1 MLTVIKSL
9 ALFFQIMFLFI
20 GCIFLYVD
28 KNTPDL
34 DLISES
40 ELQQPI
46 RIYSKDGKLIGFF
59 GIERRELISFEQ
71 IPENLKN
78 AVLAAE
84 DKDYFNHSGVKISS
98 LVRALLGELTGTPS
112 GGGGTISMQVV
123 RSYLLS
129 TERTYERKLKEI
141 YLAWRLEEFM
151 SKEEILQ
158 LYFNKTFLGNR
169 NYGFKAAYDYYFGK
183 YFNEISIADSATLA
197 AILQRPSTINPKKD
211 PAKTKKRRNLILKRM
226 FEEDLISSNQY
237 QQSILENVDSKTYPP
252 ILELEAPHFSES
264 IRKRVLQIYGS
275 DAFKL
280 GLNVYTTLDSEM
292 QINAINS
299 VNENL
304 FRYQQNAKENNLNEN
319 GTPVEAA
326 FIAMDYTSGEIKAY
340 VGGNNFQGSKF
351 DRVTAKLMPGST
363 IKPFIYSCA
372 FENGLRPATVVVD
385 GPIIVKDEL
394 LEDYWRPKN
403 NSGNFHGPVRL
414 RESLIES
421 LNSVSIKLTDMLGFE
436 KMNNCFD
443 RYGFSSSMDIKD
455 LSGALGNGLISPY
468 ELAQTFSIFPNS
480 GTLVDFFMIEKITNR
495 KGEVYFQNTSKGN
508 KERLGEEIA
517 FITRE
522 ILKEGLDRFLKFR
535 NLNLVIENAGGKTG
549 TTNDARDT
557 WFVGYAENI
566 IASSWVGKDDG
577 STLGDEQFGSSNALP
592 IWLDF
597 MNNSIDLLDE
607 TTFVIPEDITLVRID
622 KNTGKVASTFDNA
635 IFEYFL
641 DDDLK
646 DILNQL

>member
-9 ALFFQIMFLFI
+9 ALFFQIMFIFI

-28 KNTPDL
+28 KNTPNL

-98 LVRALLGELTGTPS
+98 LVRALLGELTGSPS

-183 YFNEISIADSATLA
+183 NFNEISIADSATLA
-197 AILQRPSTINPKKD
+197 AILQRPSAINPKKD

-237 QQSILENVDSKTYPP
+237 QLSILENIDSKTYPP

-264 IRKRVLQIYGS
+264 IRKKVLQIYGS

-304 FRYQQNAKENNLNEN
+304 FRYQKNAKENNLNEN

-340 VGGNNFQGSKF
+340 VGGNNFQDSKF

-436 KMNNCFD
+436 KMNSCFD

-480 GTLVDFFMIEKITNR
+480 GTSVDFFMIEKITNR

-508 KERLGEEIA
+508 KERLGKEIA

-646 DILNQL
+646 DILN

>member
-9 ALFFQIMFLFI
+9 ALFFQIMFIFI

-28 KNTPDL
+28 KNTPNL

-40 ELQQPI
+40 ELDQPI
-46 RIYSKDGKLIGFF
+46 KIYSKDGKLIGFF

-98 LVRALLGELTGTPS
+98 LVRALLGELTGSPS

-183 YFNEISIADSATLA
+183 NFNEISIADSATLA
-197 AILQRPSTINPKKD
+197 AILQRPSAINPKKD

-237 QQSILENVDSKTYPP
+237 QQSILENIDSKTYPP

-264 IRKRVLQIYGS
+264 IRKKVLQIYGS

-340 VGGNNFQGSKF
+340 VGGNNFQDSKF

-436 KMNNCFD
+436 KMNSCFD
-443 RYGFSSSMDIKD
+443 RYGFSSSLDIKD
-455 LSGALGNGLISPY
+455 LSGALGNGLNSPY

-480 GTLVDFFMIEKITNR
+480 GTSVDFFMIEKITNR
-495 KGEVYFQNTSKGN
+495 KGEVYFHNISKGN
-508 KERLGEEIA
+508 KERLGKEIA

-646 DILNQL
+646 DILN

>member
-28 KNTPDL
+28 KNTPNL

-46 RIYSKDGKLIGFF
+46 KIYSKDGKLIGFF

-84 DKDYFNHSGVKISS
+84 DNDYFNHSGVKISS
-98 LVRALLGELTGTPS
+98 LVRALLGELTGSPS

-183 YFNEISIADSATLA
+183 NFNEISIADSATLA
-197 AILQRPSTINPKKD
+197 AILQRPSAINPKKD

-264 IRKRVLQIYGS
+264 IRKKVLQIYGS

-340 VGGNNFQGSKF
+340 VGGNNFQDSKF

-385 GPIIVKDEL
+385 GPIIIKDEL

-436 KMNNCFD
+436 KMNSCFD

-468 ELAQTFSIFPNS
+468 ELAQNFSIFPNS
-480 GTLVDFFMIEKITNR
+480 GTSVDFFMIEKITNR
-495 KGEVYFQNTSKGN
+495 KGEVYFHNISKGN

-646 DILNQL
+646 DILN

>member
-28 KNTPDL
+28 KNTPNL

-46 RIYSKDGKLIGFF
+46 KIYSKDGKLIGFF

-98 LVRALLGELTGTPS
+98 LVRALLGELTGSPS

-183 YFNEISIADSATLA
+183 NFNEISIADSATLA
-197 AILQRPSTINPKKD
+197 AILQRPSAINPKKD

-264 IRKRVLQIYGS
+264 IRKKVLQIYGS

-299 VNENL
+299 VKENL
-304 FRYQQNAKENNLNEN
+304 FKYQQNAKENNLNEN

-340 VGGNNFQGSKF
+340 VGGNNFQDSKF

-414 RESLIES
+414 RESFIES
-421 LNSVSIKLTDMLGFE
+421 LISVSIKLTDMLGFE
-436 KMNNCFD
+436 KMNSCFD

-480 GTLVDFFMIEKITNR
+480 GTSVDFFMIEKITNR
-495 KGEVYFQNTSKGN
+495 KGEVYFHNISKGN

-646 DILNQL
+646 DILN

>member
-9 ALFFQIMFLFI
+9 ALFFQIMFIFI

-28 KNTPDL
+28 KNTPNL

-98 LVRALLGELTGTPS
+98 LVRALLGELTGSPS

-183 YFNEISIADSATLA
+183 NFNEISIADSATLA
-197 AILQRPSTINPKKD
+197 AILQRPSAINPKKD

-237 QQSILENVDSKTYPP
+237 QQSILKNVDSKTYPP

-264 IRKRVLQIYGS
+264 IRKKVLQIYGS

-340 VGGNNFQGSKF
+340 VGGNNFQDSKF

-436 KMNNCFD
+436 KMNSCFD

-480 GTLVDFFMIEKITNR
+480 GTSVDFFMIEKITNR

-646 DILNQL
+646 DILN

>member
-9 ALFFQIMFLFI
+9 ALFFQIMFIFI

-28 KNTPDL
+28 KNTPNL

-98 LVRALLGELTGTPS
+98 LVRALLGELTGSPS

-183 YFNEISIADSATLA
+183 NFDEISIADSATLA

-237 QQSILENVDSKTYPP
+237 QQSILENIDSKTYPP

-264 IRKRVLQIYGS
+264 IRKKVLQIYGS

-340 VGGNNFQGSKF
+340 VGGNNFQDSKF

-436 KMNNCFD
+436 KMNSCFD

-480 GTLVDFFMIEKITNR
+480 GTSVDFFMIEKITNR
-495 KGEVYFQNTSKGN
+495 KGEVYFHNISKGN

-646 DILNQL
+646 DILN

>member
-28 KNTPDL
+28 KKTPKL

-98 LVRALLGELTGTPS
+98 LVRALLGELTGSPS

-183 YFNEISIADSATLA
+183 NFNEISIADSATLA
-197 AILQRPSTINPKKD
+197 AILQRPSAINPKKD

-237 QQSILENVDSKTYPP
+237 QQSILENIDSKTYPP

-264 IRKRVLQIYGS
+264 IRKKVLQIYGS

-340 VGGNNFQGSKF
+340 VGGNNFQDSKF

-436 KMNNCFD
+436 KMNSCFD

-480 GTLVDFFMIEKITNR
+480 GTSVDFFMIEKITNR

-508 KERLGEEIA
+508 KERLGKEIA

-646 DILNQL
+646 DILN

>member
-9 ALFFQIMFLFI
+9 ALFFQIMFIFI

-28 KNTPDL
+28 KNTPNL

-98 LVRALLGELTGTPS
+98 LVRALLGELTGSPS

-183 YFNEISIADSATLA
+183 NFNEISIADSATLA
-197 AILQRPSTINPKKD
+197 AILQRPSAINPKKD

-237 QQSILENVDSKTYPP
+237 QQSILENIDSKTYPP

-264 IRKRVLQIYGS
+264 IRKKVLQIYGS

-304 FRYQQNAKENNLNEN
+304 FRYQKNAKENNLNEN

-340 VGGNNFQGSKF
+340 VGGNNFQDSKF

-436 KMNNCFD
+436 KMNSCFD

-480 GTLVDFFMIEKITNR
+480 GTSVDFFMIEKITNR

-508 KERLGEEIA
+508 KERLGKEIA

-597 MNNSIDLLDE
+597 MNDSIDLLDE

-646 DILNQL
+646 DILN

>member
-9 ALFFQIMFLFI
+9 ALFFQIIFLFI

-98 LVRALLGELTGTPS
+98 LVRALLGELTGSPS

-183 YFNEISIADSATLA
+183 NFNEISIADSATLA
-197 AILQRPSTINPKKD
+197 AILQRPSAINPKKD

-264 IRKRVLQIYGS
+264 IRKKVLQIYGS

-340 VGGNNFQGSKF
+340 VGGNNFQDSKF

-372 FENGLRPATVVVD
+372 FENGLRPATIVVD

-436 KMNNCFD
+436 KMNSCFD

-480 GTLVDFFMIEKITNR
+480 GTSVDFFMIEKITNR

-646 DILNQL
+646 DILN

>member
-28 KNTPDL
+28 KNTPNL

-98 LVRALLGELTGTPS
+98 LVRALLGELTGSPS

-183 YFNEISIADSATLA
+183 NFNEISIADSATLA
-197 AILQRPSTINPKKD
+197 AILQRPSAINPKKD

-264 IRKRVLQIYGS
+264 IRKKVLQIYGS

-340 VGGNNFQGSKF
+340 VGGNNFQDSKF

-385 GPIIVKDEL
+385 GPIIIKDEL

-436 KMNNCFD
+436 KMNSCFD

-468 ELAQTFSIFPNS
+468 ELAQNFSIFPNS
-480 GTLVDFFMIEKITNR
+480 GTSVDFFMIEKITNR
-495 KGEVYFQNTSKGN
+495 KGEVYFHNISKGN

-549 TTNDARDT
+549 TTNNARDT

-646 DILNQL
+646 DILN

>member
-9 ALFFQIMFLFI
+9 ALFFQIMFIFI

-28 KNTPDL
+28 KNTPNL

-98 LVRALLGELTGTPS
+98 LVRALLGELTGSPS

-183 YFNEISIADSATLA
+183 NFNEISIADSASLA
-197 AILQRPSTINPKKD
+197 AILQRPSAINPKKD
-211 PAKTKKRRNLILKRM
+211 PAKTKKRRNVILKRM

-264 IRKRVLQIYGS
+264 IRKKVLQIYGS

-340 VGGNNFQGSKF
+340 VGGNNFQDSKF

-436 KMNNCFD
+436 KMNSCFD

-480 GTLVDFFMIEKITNR
+480 GTSVDFFMIEKITNR

-508 KERLGEEIA
+508 KERLGKEIA

-622 KNTGKVASTFDNA
+622 KDTGKVASTFDNA

-646 DILNQL
+646 DILN

>member
-28 KNTPDL
+28 KNTPNL

-98 LVRALLGELTGTPS
+98 LVRALLGELTGSPS

-183 YFNEISIADSATLA
+183 NFDEISIADSAILA

-237 QQSILENVDSKTYPP
+237 QQSILENVGSKTYPP

-264 IRKRVLQIYGS
+264 IRKKVLQIYGS

-304 FRYQQNAKENNLNEN
+304 FRYQQNAKENKLNEN

-340 VGGNNFQGSKF
+340 VGGNNFQDSKF

-436 KMNNCFD
+436 KMNSCFD

-480 GTLVDFFMIEKITNR
+480 GATVDFFMIEKITNR
-495 KGEVYFQNTSKGN
+495 KGKVYFQHTLKGN

-577 STLGDEQFGSSNALP
+577 STLGDDQFGSSNALP

-607 TTFVIPEDITLVRID
+607 TTFIIPEDITLVRID
-622 KNTGKVASTFDNA
+622 KNTGKVTNTFDNA

-646 DILNQL
+646 DILN

>member
-28 KNTPDL
+28 KNTPNL

-98 LVRALLGELTGTPS
+98 LVRALLGELTGSPS

-183 YFNEISIADSATLA
+183 NFNEISIADSATLA
-197 AILQRPSTINPKKD
+197 AILQRPSAINPKKD

-264 IRKRVLQIYGS
+264 IRKKVLQIYGS

-340 VGGNNFQGSKF
+340 VGGNNFQDSKF

-385 GPIIVKDEL
+385 GPIIIKDEL

-436 KMNNCFD
+436 KMNSCFD

-480 GTLVDFFMIEKITNR
+480 GTSVDFFMIEKITNR
-495 KGEVYFQNTSKGN
+495 KGEVYFHNISKGN

-646 DILNQL
+646 DILN

>member
-28 KNTPDL
+28 KNTPNL

-98 LVRALLGELTGTPS
+98 LVRALLGELTGSPS

-183 YFNEISIADSATLA
+183 NFNEISIADSATLA
-197 AILQRPSTINPKKD
+197 AILQRPSAINPKKD

-237 QQSILENVDSKTYPP
+237 QQSILENIDSKTYPP

-264 IRKRVLQIYGS
+264 IRKKVLQIYGS

-340 VGGNNFQGSKF
+340 VGGNNFQDSKF

-436 KMNNCFD
+436 KMNSCFD

-480 GTLVDFFMIEKITNR
+480 GTSVDFFMIEKITNR

-508 KERLGEEIA
+508 KERLGKEIA

-646 DILNQL
+646 DILN

>member
-9 ALFFQIMFLFI
+9 ALFFQIMFIFI

-28 KNTPDL
+28 KNTPNL

-98 LVRALLGELTGTPS
+98 LVRALLGELTGSPS

-183 YFNEISIADSATLA
+183 NFNEISIADSATLA
-197 AILQRPSTINPKKD
+197 AILQRPSAINPKKD

-237 QQSILENVDSKTYPP
+237 QLSILENIDSKTYPP

-264 IRKRVLQIYGS
+264 IRKKVLQIYGS

-304 FRYQQNAKENNLNEN
+304 FRYQKNAKENNLNEN

-340 VGGNNFQGSKF
+340 VGGNNFQDSKF

-436 KMNNCFD
+436 KMNSCFD

-480 GTLVDFFMIEKITNR
+480 GTSVDFFMIEKITNR

-646 DILNQL
+646 DILN

>member
-28 KNTPDL
+28 KNTPNL

-46 RIYSKDGKLIGFF
+46 KIYSKDGKLIGFF

-98 LVRALLGELTGTPS
+98 LVRALLGELTGSPS

-183 YFNEISIADSATLA
+183 NFNEISIADSATLA
-197 AILQRPSTINPKKD
+197 AILQRPSAINPKKD

-264 IRKRVLQIYGS
+264 IRKKVLQIYGS

-340 VGGNNFQGSKF
+340 VGGNNFQDSKF

-436 KMNNCFD
+436 KMNSCFD

-480 GTLVDFFMIEKITNR
+480 GTSVDFFMIEKITNR
-495 KGEVYFQNTSKGN
+495 KGEVYFHNISKGN

-646 DILNQL
+646 DILN

>member
-9 ALFFQIMFLFI
+9 ALFFQIMFIFI

-28 KNTPDL
+28 KNTPNL

-98 LVRALLGELTGTPS
+98 LVRALLGELTGSPS

-141 YLAWRLEEFM
+141 YLAWRLEELM
-151 SKEEILQ
+151 SKEEVLQ

-183 YFNEISIADSATLA
+183 NFNEISIADSATLA
-197 AILQRPSTINPKKD
+197 AILQRPSAINPKKD

-237 QQSILENVDSKTYPP
+237 QQSILENIDSKTYPP

-264 IRKRVLQIYGS
+264 IRKKVLQIYGS

-340 VGGNNFQGSKF
+340 VGGNNFQDSKF

-421 LNSVSIKLTDMLGFE
+421 LNSVSIKLTDMLGFK
-436 KMNNCFD
+436 KMNSCFD

-480 GTLVDFFMIEKITNR
+480 GTSVDFFMIEKITNR

-508 KERLGEEIA
+508 KERLGKEIA

-622 KNTGKVASTFDNA
+622 KNTGKVTSTFDNA

-646 DILNQL
+646 DILN

>member
-28 KNTPDL
+28 KNTPNL

-46 RIYSKDGKLIGFF
+46 RVYSKDGKLIGFF

-98 LVRALLGELTGTPS
+98 LMRALLGELTGSPS

-183 YFNEISIADSATLA
+183 NFNEISIADSATLA
-197 AILQRPSTINPKKD
+197 AILQRPSAINPKKD

-237 QQSILENVDSKTYPP
+237 QQSILENIDSKTYPP

-264 IRKRVLQIYGS
+264 IRKKVLQIYGS

-326 FIAMDYTSGEIKAY
+326 FIAMDYISGEIKAY
-340 VGGNNFQGSKF
+340 VGGNNFQDSKF

-436 KMNNCFD
+436 KMNSCFD

-480 GTLVDFFMIEKITNR
+480 GTSVDFFMIEKITNR

-646 DILNQL
+646 DILN

>member
-9 ALFFQIMFLFI
+9 ALFFQIMFIFI

-28 KNTPDL
+28 KNTPNL

-98 LVRALLGELTGTPS
+98 LVRALLGELTGSPS

-183 YFNEISIADSATLA
+183 NFNEISIADSATLA
-197 AILQRPSTINPKKD
+197 AILQRPSAINPKKD

-237 QQSILENVDSKTYPP
+237 QQSILENIDSKTYPP

-264 IRKRVLQIYGS
+264 IRKKVLQIYGS

-340 VGGNNFQGSKF
+340 VGGNNFQDSKF

-436 KMNNCFD
+436 KMNSCFD

-480 GTLVDFFMIEKITNR
+480 GTSVDFFMIEKITNR

-646 DILNQL
+646 DIIN

>member
-9 ALFFQIMFLFI
+9 ALFFQIIILFI

-28 KNTPDL
+28 KNTPNL

-98 LVRALLGELTGTPS
+98 LVRALLGELTGSPS

-183 YFNEISIADSATLA
+183 NFNEISIADSATLA
-197 AILQRPSTINPKKD
+197 AILQRPSAINPKKD

-264 IRKRVLQIYGS
+264 IRKKVLQIYGS

-340 VGGNNFQGSKF
+340 VGGNNFQDSKF

-421 LNSVSIKLTDMLGFE
+421 LNSVSIKLTDMLGFK
-436 KMNNCFD
+436 KMNSCFD

-480 GTLVDFFMIEKITNR
+480 GTSVDFFMIEKITNR

-508 KERLGEEIA
+508 KERLGKEIA

-646 DILNQL
+646 DILN

>member
-28 KNTPDL
+28 KNTPNL

-46 RIYSKDGKLIGFF
+46 KIYSKDGKLIGFF

-98 LVRALLGELTGTPS
+98 LVRALLGELTGSPS

-183 YFNEISIADSATLA
+183 NFNEISIADSATLA
-197 AILQRPSTINPKKD
+197 AILQRPSAINPKKD

-264 IRKRVLQIYGS
+264 IRKKVLQIYGS

-340 VGGNNFQGSKF
+340 VGGNNFQDSKF

-385 GPIIVKDEL
+385 GPIIIKDEL

-436 KMNNCFD
+436 KMNSCFD

-468 ELAQTFSIFPNS
+468 ELAQIFSIFPNS
-480 GTLVDFFMIEKITNR
+480 GTSVDFFMIEKITNR
-495 KGEVYFQNTSKGN
+495 KGEVYFHNISKGN

-622 KNTGKVASTFDNA
+622 KNTGKVASTFDNT

-646 DILNQL
+646 DILN

>member
-9 ALFFQIMFLFI
+9 ALFFQIMFIFI

-28 KNTPDL
+28 KNTPNL

-98 LVRALLGELTGTPS
+98 LVRALLGELTGSPS

-183 YFNEISIADSATLA
+183 NFNEISIADSATLA
-197 AILQRPSTINPKKD
+197 AILQRPSAINPKKD

-237 QQSILENVDSKTYPP
+237 QQSILKNIDSKTYPP

-264 IRKRVLQIYGS
+264 IRKKVLQIYGS

-340 VGGNNFQGSKF
+340 VGGNNFQDSKF

-436 KMNNCFD
+436 KMNSCFD

-480 GTLVDFFMIEKITNR
+480 GTSVDFFMIEKITNR

-508 KERLGEEIA
+508 KERLGKEIA

-646 DILNQL
+646 DILN

>member
-28 KNTPDL
+28 KNTPNL

-98 LVRALLGELTGTPS
+98 LVRALLGELTGSPS

-183 YFNEISIADSATLA
+183 NFNEISIADSATLA
-197 AILQRPSTINPKKD
+197 AILQRPSAINPKKD

-237 QQSILENVDSKTYPP
+237 QLSILENIDSKTYPP

-264 IRKRVLQIYGS
+264 IRKKVLQIYGS

-299 VNENL
+299 VKENL
-304 FRYQQNAKENNLNEN
+304 FKYQQNAKENNLNEN

-340 VGGNNFQGSKF
+340 VGGNNFQDSKF

-436 KMNNCFD
+436 KMNSCFD

-480 GTLVDFFMIEKITNR
+480 GTSVDFFMIEKITNR

-508 KERLGEEIA
+508 KERLSKEIA

-646 DILNQL
+646 DILN

>member
-9 ALFFQIMFLFI
+9 ALFFQIMFIFI

-28 KNTPDL
+28 KNTPNL

-98 LVRALLGELTGTPS
+98 LVRALLGELTGSPS

-183 YFNEISIADSATLA
+183 NFNEISIADSATLA
-197 AILQRPSTINPKKD
+197 AILQRPSAINPKKD
-211 PAKTKKRRNLILKRM
+211 PAQTKKRRNLILKRM

-237 QQSILENVDSKTYPP
+237 QQSILENIDSKTYPP

-264 IRKRVLQIYGS
+264 IRKKVLQIYGS

-340 VGGNNFQGSKF
+340 VGGNNFQDSKF

-363 IKPFIYSCA
+363 IKPIIYSCA

-403 NSGNFHGPVRL
+403 NSGNFHGPVRV

-436 KMNNCFD
+436 KMNSCFD

-480 GTLVDFFMIEKITNR
+480 GTSVDFFMIEKITNR

-508 KERLGEEIA
+508 KERLGKEIA

-646 DILNQL
+646 DILN

>member
-9 ALFFQIMFLFI
+9 ALFFQIILVFA

-28 KNTPDL
+28 KNTSSL
-34 DLISES
+34 DLVSES
-40 ELQQPI
+40 ELQKPI
-46 RIYSKDGKLIGFF
+46 RIYSKDGKLIGYF

-98 LVRALLGELTGTPS
+98 LVRALLGELTGSPS

-123 RSYLLS
+123 RSYMLS
-129 TERTYERKLKEI
+129 TDRTYERKLKEI

-183 YFNEISIADSATLA
+183 NFDEISVADSATLA
-197 AILQRPSTINPKKD
+197 AILQRPSAINPKKD
-211 PAKTKKRRNLILKRM
+211 SAKTKKRRNLILKRM

-264 IRKRVLQIYGS
+264 IRKKVLEIYGN

-280 GLNVYTTLDSEM
+280 GLNVYTTLDSKM
-292 QINAINS
+292 QINALNS
-299 VNENL
+299 VNANL
-304 FRYQQNAKENNLNEN
+304 FKYQQNAKENNLNEN
-319 GTPVEAA
+319 GTSVEAA
-326 FIAMDYTSGEIKAY
+326 FIAMDYISGEIKAY
-340 VGGNNFQGSKF
+340 VGGNNFKDSKF

-436 KMNNCFD
+436 QMNNCFD
-443 RYGFSSSMDIKD
+443 KSGFSSSMDIKD

-468 ELAQTFSIFPNS
+468 ELAQTFSIFPNN
-480 GTLVDFFMIEKITNR
+480 GATVDFFAIEKITNS
-495 KGEVYFQNTSKGN
+495 KGEVYFQNTLKGN

-549 TTNDARDT
+549 TTNNARDT

-577 STLGDEQFGSSNALP
+577 STLGDDQFGSSNALP

-597 MNNSIDLLDE
+597 MNNSIDLLNE

-622 KNTGKVASTFDNA
+622 KNTGKVTSTFDNA

-641 DDDLK
+641 DDDLE
-646 DILNQL
+646 DILN

>member
-9 ALFFQIMFLFI
+9 ALFFQIMFIFI

-28 KNTPDL
+28 KNTPNL

-98 LVRALLGELTGTPS
+98 LVRALLGELTGSPS

-141 YLAWRLEEFM
+141 YLAWRIEELM

-183 YFNEISIADSATLA
+183 NFNEISIADSATLA
-197 AILQRPSTINPKKD
+197 AILQRPSAINPKKD

-237 QQSILENVDSKTYPP
+237 QQSILENVDSKTFPP

-264 IRKRVLQIYGS
+264 IRKKVLQIYGS

-340 VGGNNFQGSKF
+340 VGGSNFQDSKF

-436 KMNNCFD
+436 KMNSCFD

-480 GTLVDFFMIEKITNR
+480 GTSVDFFMIEKITNR

-646 DILNQL
+646 DIIN

>member
-9 ALFFQIMFLFI
+9 ALFFQIMFIFI

-28 KNTPDL
+28 KNTPNL

-98 LVRALLGELTGTPS
+98 LVRALLGELTGSPS

-183 YFNEISIADSATLA
+183 NFNEISIADSATLA
-197 AILQRPSTINPKKD
+197 AILQRPSAINPKKD

-226 FEEDLISSNQY
+226 FEEDLISSDQY
-237 QQSILENVDSKTYPP
+237 QQSILENIDSKTYPP

-264 IRKRVLQIYGS
+264 IRKKVLQIYGS

-304 FRYQQNAKENNLNEN
+304 YRYQQNAKENNLNEN

-340 VGGNNFQGSKF
+340 VGGNNFQDSKF

-436 KMNNCFD
+436 KMNSCFD

-480 GTLVDFFMIEKITNR
+480 GTSVDFFMIEKITNR

-508 KERLGEEIA
+508 KERLGKEIA

-646 DILNQL
+646 DILN

>member
-9 ALFFQIMFLFI
+9 ALFFQIIFVFV

-28 KNTPDL
+28 KNTPNL

-40 ELQQPI
+40 KLQQPI

-141 YLAWRLEEFM
+141 YLAWRLEESK

-169 NYGFKAAYDYYFGK
+169 NYGFKAAYDYYFNK
-183 YFNEISIADSATLA
+183 NFDEISVADSATLA
-197 AILQRPSTINPKKD
+197 AILQRPSAINPKKD
-211 PAKTKKRRNLILKRM
+211 SVKTKKRRNLILKRM

-264 IRKRVLQIYGS
+264 IRKKVLEIFGN

-280 GLNVYTTLDSEM
+280 GLNVYTTLDSKM
-292 QINAINS
+292 QINALNS

-304 FRYQQNAKENNLNEN
+304 FKYQQNAKENQLNEN

-326 FIAMDYTSGEIKAY
+326 FIAMDYISGEIKAY
-340 VGGNNFQGSKF
+340 VGGNNFKDSKF

-385 GPIIVKDEL
+385 GPIIIKDEL

-436 KMNNCFD
+436 QMNSCFD
-443 RYGFSSSMDIKD
+443 KYGFSSSMDIED

-468 ELAQTFSIFPNS
+468 ELAHTFSIFPNS
-480 GTLVDFFMIEKITNR
+480 GATADFFMIEKITNR
-495 KGEVYFQNTSKGN
+495 KGKVYFQNTLKGN
-508 KERLGEEIA
+508 KKRLGEEIA

-535 NLNLVIENAGGKTG
+535 NLNLVVENAGGKTG

-577 STLGDEQFGSSNALP
+577 STLGDDQFGSSNALP

-597 MNNSIDLLDE
+597 MNNSIDLLDK

-622 KNTGKVASTFDNA
+622 KNTGKITNTFDNS

-646 DILNQL
+646 DILN

>member
-9 ALFFQIMFLFI
+9 ALFFQIMFIFI

-28 KNTPDL
+28 KNTPNL

-46 RIYSKDGKLIGFF
+46 KIYSKDGKLIGFF

-98 LVRALLGELTGTPS
+98 LVRALLGELTGSPS

-129 TERTYERKLKEI
+129 SERTYERKLKEI

-183 YFNEISIADSATLA
+183 NFNEISIADSATLA
-197 AILQRPSTINPKKD
+197 AILQRPSAINPKKD
-211 PAKTKKRRNLILKRM
+211 PAKTRKRRNLILKRM

-264 IRKRVLQIYGS
+264 IRKKVLQIYGS

-340 VGGNNFQGSKF
+340 VGGNNFQDSKF

-436 KMNNCFD
+436 KMNSCFD

-480 GTLVDFFMIEKITNR
+480 GTSVDFFMIEKITNR

-508 KERLGEEIA
+508 KERLGKEIA

-646 DILNQL
+646 DILN

>member
-9 ALFFQIMFLFI
+9 ALFFQIMFIFI

-28 KNTPDL
+28 KNTPNL

-98 LVRALLGELTGTPS
+98 LVRALLGELTGSPS

-183 YFNEISIADSATLA
+183 NFNEISIADSATLA
-197 AILQRPSTINPKKD
+197 AILQRPSAINPKKD
-211 PAKTKKRRNLILKRM
+211 PVKTKKRRNLILKRM
-226 FEEDLISSNQY
+226 FEEDLISSDQY
-237 QQSILENVDSKTYPP
+237 QQSILENIDSKTYPP

-264 IRKRVLQIYGS
+264 IRKKVLQIYGS

-304 FRYQQNAKENNLNEN
+304 YRYQQNAKENNLNEN

-340 VGGNNFQGSKF
+340 VGGNNFQDSKF

-436 KMNNCFD
+436 KMNSCFD

-480 GTLVDFFMIEKITNR
+480 GTSVDFFMIEKITNR
-495 KGEVYFQNTSKGN
+495 KGEVYFQNTTKGN
-508 KERLGEEIA
+508 KERLGKEIA

-607 TTFVIPEDITLVRID
+607 TTFVIPKDITLVRID

-646 DILNQL
+646 DILN

>member
-9 ALFFQIMFLFI
+9 ALFFQIMFIFI

-28 KNTPDL
+28 KNTPNL

-98 LVRALLGELTGTPS
+98 LVRALLGELTGSPS

-183 YFNEISIADSATLA
+183 NFNEISIADSATLA
-197 AILQRPSTINPKKD
+197 AILQRPSAINPKKD

-237 QQSILENVDSKTYPP
+237 QQSILKNIDSKTYPP

-264 IRKRVLQIYGS
+264 IRKKVLQIYGS

-340 VGGNNFQGSKF
+340 VGGNNFQDSKF

-436 KMNNCFD
+436 KMNSCFD

-480 GTLVDFFMIEKITNR
+480 GTSVDFFMIEKITNR

-508 KERLGEEIA
+508 KERLGKEIA

-607 TTFVIPEDITLVRID
+607 TTFIIPKDITLVRID

-646 DILNQL
+646 DILN

>member
-28 KNTPDL
+28 KNTPNL

-98 LVRALLGELTGTPS
+98 LVRALLGELTGSPS

-183 YFNEISIADSATLA
+183 NFNEISIADSATLA
-197 AILQRPSTINPKKD
+197 AILQRPSAINPKKD

-264 IRKRVLQIYGS
+264 IRKKVLQIYGS

-340 VGGNNFQGSKF
+340 VGGNNFQDSKF

-436 KMNNCFD
+436 QMNSCFD
-443 RYGFSSSMDIKD
+443 KYGFSSSMDIED

-508 KERLGEEIA
+508 KERLSKEIA

-646 DILNQL
+646 DILN

>member
-9 ALFFQIMFLFI
+9 ALFFQIMFIFI

-28 KNTPDL
+28 KNTPNL

-98 LVRALLGELTGTPS
+98 LVRALLGELTGSPS

-183 YFNEISIADSATLA
+183 NFNEISIADSATLA
-197 AILQRPSTINPKKD
+197 AILQRPSAINPKKD

-237 QQSILENVDSKTYPP
+237 QLSILENIDSKTYPP

-264 IRKRVLQIYGS
+264 IRKKVLQIYGS

-340 VGGNNFQGSKF
+340 VGGNNFQDSKF

-436 KMNNCFD
+436 KMNSCFD

-480 GTLVDFFMIEKITNR
+480 GTSVDFFMIEKITNR
-495 KGEVYFQNTSKGN
+495 KGEVYFHNISKGN

-646 DILNQL
+646 DILN

>member
-9 ALFFQIMFLFI
+9 ALFFQIMFIFI

-28 KNTPDL
+28 KNTPNL

-98 LVRALLGELTGTPS
+98 LVRALLGELTGSPS

-183 YFNEISIADSATLA
+183 NFNEISIADSATLA
-197 AILQRPSTINPKKD
+197 AILQRPSAINPKKD

-226 FEEDLISSNQY
+226 FEENLISSNQY
-237 QQSILENVDSKTYPP
+237 QLSILENIDSKTYPP

-264 IRKRVLQIYGS
+264 IRKKVLQIYGS

-340 VGGNNFQGSKF
+340 VGGNNFQDSKF

-436 KMNNCFD
+436 KMNSCFN

-468 ELAQTFSIFPNS
+468 ELAQNFSIFPNS
-480 GTLVDFFMIEKITNR
+480 GTSVDFFMIEKITNR
-495 KGEVYFQNTSKGN
+495 KGEVYFHNISKGN

-646 DILNQL
+646 DILN

>member
-9 ALFFQIMFLFI
+9 ALFFQIMFIFI

-28 KNTPDL
+28 KNTPNL

-46 RIYSKDGKLIGFF
+46 KIYSKDGKLIGFF

-98 LVRALLGELTGTPS
+98 LVRALLGELTGSPS

-183 YFNEISIADSATLA
+183 NFNEISIADSATLA
-197 AILQRPSTINPKKD
+197 AILQRPSAINPKKD

-237 QQSILENVDSKTYPP
+237 QQSILENIDSKTYPP

-264 IRKRVLQIYGS
+264 IRKKVLQIYGS

-340 VGGNNFQGSKF
+340 VGGNNFQDSKF

-436 KMNNCFD
+436 KMNSCFD

-480 GTLVDFFMIEKITNR
+480 GTSVDFFMIEKITNR

-508 KERLGEEIA
+508 KERLGKEIA

-646 DILNQL
+646 DILN

>member
-9 ALFFQIMFLFI
+9 ALFFQIMFIFI

-28 KNTPDL
+28 KNTPNL

-98 LVRALLGELTGTPS
+98 LVRALLGELTGSPS

-183 YFNEISIADSATLA
+183 NFNEISIADSATLA
-197 AILQRPSTINPKKD
+197 AILQRPSAINPKKD

-226 FEEDLISSNQY
+226 FEEDLISLNQY
-237 QQSILENVDSKTYPP
+237 QLSILENIDSKTYPP

-264 IRKRVLQIYGS
+264 IRKKVLQIYGS

-280 GLNVYTTLDSEM
+280 GLNVYTTLDTEM

-340 VGGNNFQGSKF
+340 VGGNNFQDSKF

-436 KMNNCFD
+436 KMNSCFD

-480 GTLVDFFMIEKITNR
+480 GTSVDFFMIEKITNR

-508 KERLGEEIA
+508 KERLGKEIA

-646 DILNQL
+646 DILN

>member
-28 KNTPDL
+28 KNTPNL

-98 LVRALLGELTGTPS
+98 LVRALLGELTGSPS

-183 YFNEISIADSATLA
+183 NFNEISIADSATLA

-211 PAKTKKRRNLILKRM
+211 PAMTKKRRNLILKRM

-264 IRKRVLQIYGS
+264 IRKKVLQIYGS

-340 VGGNNFQGSKF
+340 VGGNNFQDSKF

-436 KMNNCFD
+436 KMNSCFD

-468 ELAQTFSIFPNS
+468 ELAQNFSIFPNS
-480 GTLVDFFMIEKITNR
+480 GTSVDFFMIEKITNR
-495 KGEVYFQNTSKGN
+495 KGEVYFHNISKGN

-646 DILNQL
+646 DILN

>member
-9 ALFFQIMFLFI
+9 ALFFQIMFIFI

-28 KNTPDL
+28 KNTPNL

-46 RIYSKDGKLIGFF
+46 KIYSKDGKLIGFF

-98 LVRALLGELTGTPS
+98 LVRALLGELTGSPS
-112 GGGGTISMQVV
+112 GGGGTKSMQVV

-183 YFNEISIADSATLA
+183 NFNEISIADSATLA
-197 AILQRPSTINPKKD
+197 AILQRPSAINPKKD

-264 IRKRVLQIYGS
+264 IRKKVLQIYGS

-340 VGGNNFQGSKF
+340 VGGNNFQDSKF

-436 KMNNCFD
+436 KMNSCFD

-480 GTLVDFFMIEKITNR
+480 GTSVDFFMIEKITNR
-495 KGEVYFQNTSKGN
+495 KGEVYFHNISKGN
-508 KERLGEEIA
+508 KERLGKEIA

-646 DILNQL
+646 DILN

>member
-9 ALFFQIMFLFI
+9 ALFFQIMFIFI

-28 KNTPDL
+28 KNTPNL

-98 LVRALLGELTGTPS
+98 LVRALLGELTGSPS

-183 YFNEISIADSATLA
+183 NFNEISIADSATLA
-197 AILQRPSTINPKKD
+197 AILQRPSAINPKKD

-237 QQSILENVDSKTYPP
+237 QQSILENIDSKTYPP

-264 IRKRVLQIYGS
+264 IRKKVLQIYGS

-340 VGGNNFQGSKF
+340 VGGNNFQDSKF

-421 LNSVSIKLTDMLGFE
+421 LNSVSIKLTDMLGFK
-436 KMNNCFD
+436 KMNSCFD
-443 RYGFSSSMDIKD
+443 RYGLSSSMDIKD

-480 GTLVDFFMIEKITNR
+480 GTSVDFFMIEKITNR

-646 DILNQL
+646 DILN